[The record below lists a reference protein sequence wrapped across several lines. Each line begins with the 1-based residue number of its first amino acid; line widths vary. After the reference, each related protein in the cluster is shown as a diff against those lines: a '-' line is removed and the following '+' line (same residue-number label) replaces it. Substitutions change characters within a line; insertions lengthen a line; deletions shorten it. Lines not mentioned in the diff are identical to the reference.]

1 LVKLINNAYNNA
13 NFLPPLFADRNV
25 IMSHVT
31 RPQDPTF
38 SSHQF
43 IQLALDN
50 QVLKFGEFVLKSG
63 RISPYFF
70 NAGLLA
76 TGEMLSLLARGYA
89 DALAEQISAANN
101 GGNEQELVIFGAAYK
116 GIPFV
121 AATAQALWLHHGIN
135 AKWGYNRKEAK
146 THGEGGN
153 LVGADVTGK
162 AVWVLDD
169 VITAGTAMREVVDIL
184 EQAGASVAGI
194 LVALDRKEKGQ
205 ADHSAIQELAATLEV
220 PVRALV
226 DIDDLIS
233 YLADDHGARN
243 GQHKDATQLAKMQH
257 YREQYGV

>member
-1 LVKLINNAYNNA
+1 MLNASIPNA
-13 NFLPPLFADRNV
+13 QHP
-25 IMSHVT
+25 S
-31 RPQDPTF
+31 F

-76 TGEMLSLLARGYA
+76 SGEMLSLLACGYA
-89 DALAEQISAANN
+89 DALAEQVAASHN
-101 GGNEQELVIFGAAYK
+101 GTDEQELVIFGAAYK

-121 AATAQALWLHHGIN
+121 AATAQALWIHHGIN

-153 LVGADVTGK
+153 LVGADVSGK

-169 VITAGTAMREVVDIL
+169 VITAGTAMREVVEIL

-194 LVALDRKEKGQ
+194 IVALDRKEKGQ
-205 ADHSAIQELAATLEV
+205 AEHSAIQELASTLEV

-233 YLADDHGARN
+233 YLADDHGVQS

-257 YREQYGV
+257 YRAQYGV

>member
-1 LVKLINNAYNNA
+1 
-13 NFLPPLFADRNV
+13 
-25 IMSHVT
+25 MSHVT

-89 DALAEQISAANN
+89 DALAEQMGANN
-101 GGNEQELVIFGAAYK
+101 GDNEQELVIFGAAYK

-169 VITAGTAMREVVDIL
+169 VITAGTAMREVVEIL

-194 LVALDRKEKGQ
+194 IVALDRKEKGQ
-205 ADHSAIQELAATLEV
+205 AEHSAIQELAATLEV

-233 YLADDHGARN
+233 YLADDRGAQN

>member
-1 LVKLINNAYNNA
+1 
-13 NFLPPLFADRNV
+13 
-25 IMSHVT
+25 MSHVT

-89 DALAEQISAANN
+89 DALAEQISANN
-101 GGNEQELVIFGAAYK
+101 GDNEQELVIFGAAYK

-169 VITAGTAMREVVDIL
+169 VITAGTAMREVVEIL

-194 LVALDRKEKGQ
+194 IVALDRKEKGQ
-205 ADHSAIQELAATLEV
+205 AEHSAIQELAATLEV

-233 YLADDHGARN
+233 YLADVHGAQN
-243 GQHKDATQLAKMQH
+243 GQHKGATQLAKMQH

>member
-1 LVKLINNAYNNA
+1 MLNA
-13 NFLPPLFADRNV
+13 
-25 IMSHVT
+25 VT
-31 RPQDPTF
+31 PHNQHAKDVSF

-76 TGEMLSLLARGYA
+76 SGEMLSLLARGYA
-89 DALAEQISAANN
+89 DALAEQMAAQGSMANN
-101 GGNEQELVIFGAAYK
+101 GADEQELVIFGAAYK

-153 LVGADVTGK
+153 LVGADVKGK
-162 AVWVLDD
+162 AVWILDD
-169 VITAGTAMREVVDIL
+169 VITAGTAMREVVEIL

-194 LVALDRKEKGQ
+194 IVALDRKEKGL
-205 ADHSAIQELAATLEV
+205 AEHSAIQELAATLEV
-220 PVRALV
+220 PVRALI

-233 YLADDHGARN
+233 YLAESSPN
-243 GQHKDATQLAKMQH
+243 KDATQLAKMQH
-257 YREQYGV
+257 YRAQYGV

>member
-1 LVKLINNAYNNA
+1 MPNTQHSLN
-13 NFLPPLFADRNV
+13 PD
-25 IMSHVT
+25 
-31 RPQDPTF
+31 F
-38 SSHQF
+38 SSHAF

-89 DALAEQISAANN
+89 DSLAEQITT
-101 GGNEQELVIFGAAYK
+101 NEGTNQQELVIFGAAYK

-153 LVGADVTGK
+153 LVGADVSGK

-169 VITAGTAMREVVDIL
+169 VITAGTAMREVVKIL

-194 LVALDRKEKGQ
+194 IVALDRKEKGQ
-205 ADHSAIQELAATLEV
+205 AEHSAIQELATTLQV

-233 YLADDHGARN
+233 YLADEHS
-243 GQHKDATQLAKMQH
+243 QHKDATQLAKMQH

>member
-1 LVKLINNAYNNA
+1 MPNI
-13 NFLPPLFADRNV
+13 
-25 IMSHVT
+25 
-31 RPQDPTF
+31 QPTQNLDF
-38 SSHQF
+38 SSHAF

-89 DALAEQISAANN
+89 DALAEQMSAMNSDNN
-101 GGNEQELVIFGAAYK
+101 DQELVIFGAAYK

-135 AKWGYNRKEAK
+135 TKWGFNRKEAK

-153 LVGADVTGK
+153 LVGADVSGK

-194 LVALDRKEKGQ
+194 IVALDRKEKGQ
-205 ADHSAIQELAATLEV
+205 AEHSAIQELAAILQV
-220 PVRALV
+220 PVHALV
-226 DIDDLIS
+226 DIDDLIR
-233 YLADDHGARN
+233 YLAAETS
-243 GQHKDATQLAKMQH
+243 QHKDATQLAKMQH

>member
-1 LVKLINNAYNNA
+1 MLNAATLNNAQHPQNA
-13 NFLPPLFADRNV
+13 
-25 IMSHVT
+25 S
-31 RPQDPTF
+31 F

-76 TGEMLSLLARGYA
+76 SGEMLSLLARGYA
-89 DALAEQISAANN
+89 DALAEKMTEQMAASDN
-101 GGNEQELVIFGAAYK
+101 GTNEQELVIFGAAYK

-153 LVGADVTGK
+153 LVGADVSGK

-169 VITAGTAMREVVDIL
+169 VITAGTAMREVVEIL
-184 EQAGASVAGI
+184 EQAGARVAGI
-194 LVALDRKEKGQ
+194 IVALDRKEKGL
-205 ADHSAIQELAATLEV
+205 AERSAIQELAETLDV

-233 YLADDHGARN
+233 YLAGSSTD
-243 GQHKDATQLAKMQH
+243 KDAAQLARMQH
-257 YREQYGV
+257 YRAQYGV

>member
-1 LVKLINNAYNNA
+1 MS
-13 NFLPPLFADRNV
+13 NV
-25 IMSHVT
+25 QNSS
-31 RPQDPTF
+31 F
-38 SSHQF
+38 SSHEF

-50 QVLKFGEFVLKSG
+50 QVLKFGAFVLKSG

-89 DALAEQISAANN
+89 DALAEQMNASNDGIK
-101 GGNEQELVIFGAAYK
+101 ELVIFGAAYK

-121 AATAQALWLHHGIN
+121 AATAQALWTHHGIN

-153 LVGADVTGK
+153 LVGADVSGK

-169 VITAGTAMREVVDIL
+169 VITAGTAMREVVEIL

-194 LVALDRKEKGQ
+194 IVALDRKEKGL
-205 ADHSAIQELAATLEV
+205 AERSAIQELAETLDV

-233 YLADDHGARN
+233 YLAGSSTD
-243 GQHKDATQLAKMQH
+243 KDAAQLAKMQH
-257 YREQYGV
+257 LYRCYFLLSS

>member
-1 LVKLINNAYNNA
+1 MPNTQHSLN
-13 NFLPPLFADRNV
+13 PD
-25 IMSHVT
+25 
-31 RPQDPTF
+31 F
-38 SSHQF
+38 SSHAF

-89 DALAEQISAANN
+89 DALAEQITT
-101 GGNEQELVIFGAAYK
+101 NEDTNQQELVIFGAAYK

-153 LVGADVTGK
+153 LVGADVSGK

-169 VITAGTAMREVVDIL
+169 VITAGTAMREVVEIL

-194 LVALDRKEKGQ
+194 IVALDRKEKGQ
-205 ADHSAIQELAATLEV
+205 AEHSAIQELATTLQV

-233 YLADDHGARN
+233 YLADEHS
-243 GQHKDATQLAKMQH
+243 QHKDATQLAKMQH

>member
-1 LVKLINNAYNNA
+1 MPHTQHANN
-13 NFLPPLFADRNV
+13 V
-25 IMSHVT
+25 S
-31 RPQDPTF
+31 F
-38 SSHQF
+38 SSHAF
-43 IQLALDN
+43 IQLALEN

-76 TGEMLSLLARGYA
+76 SGEMLSLLARGYA
-89 DALAEQISAANN
+89 DALAEQMAATND
-101 GGNEQELVIFGAAYK
+101 GTNEQELVIFGAAYK

-153 LVGADVTGK
+153 LVGANVKGK

-169 VITAGTAMREVVDIL
+169 VITAGTAMREVVEIL

-194 LVALDRKEKGQ
+194 IVALDRKEKGL
-205 ADHSAIQELAATLEV
+205 AEHSAIQELAANLNV
-220 PVRALV
+220 PVLALV
-226 DIDDLIS
+226 DIDDVIS
-233 YLADDHGARN
+233 YLAEGSHPN
-243 GQHKDATQLAKMQH
+243 KNATQLAKMQH
-257 YREQYGV
+257 YRAQYGV

>member
-1 LVKLINNAYNNA
+1 MPNAQHANNTQHANN
-13 NFLPPLFADRNV
+13 V
-25 IMSHVT
+25 S
-31 RPQDPTF
+31 F
-38 SSHQF
+38 SSHDF

-76 TGEMLSLLARGYA
+76 SGEMLSLLARGYA
-89 DALAEQISAANN
+89 DALAEQMQHANGSDN
-101 GGNEQELVIFGAAYK
+101 KELVIFGAAYK

-121 AATAQALWLHHGIN
+121 AATAQALWLYHGIN
-135 AKWGYNRKEAK
+135 AKWGYNRKEVK

-153 LVGADVTGK
+153 LVGADVSGQS
-162 AVWVLDD
+162 VWILDD
-169 VITAGTAMREVVDIL
+169 VITAGTAMREVVEIL

-194 LVALDRKEKGQ
+194 IVALDRKEKGL
-205 ADHSAIQELAATLEV
+205 AEHSAIQELAATLEV

-233 YLADDHGARN
+233 YLADAS

-257 YREQYGV
+257 YRAQYGV

>member
-1 LVKLINNAYNNA
+1 
-13 NFLPPLFADRNV
+13 
-25 IMSHVT
+25 MSHVQN
-31 RPQDPTF
+31 PAF

-76 TGEMLSLLARGYA
+76 SGEMLSLLARGYA
-89 DALAEQISAANN
+89 DALAEQMAEKITANHD
-101 GGNEQELVIFGAAYK
+101 GTDEHELVIFGAAYK

-153 LVGADVTGK
+153 LVGADVNGK

-169 VITAGTAMREVVDIL
+169 VITAGTAMREVVEIL

-194 LVALDRKEKGQ
+194 IVALDRKEKGL
-205 ADHSAIQELAATLEV
+205 AEHSAIQELAATLEV

-233 YLADDHGARN
+233 YLADDHGVQS

-257 YREQYGV
+257 YRAQYGV

>member
-1 LVKLINNAYNNA
+1 MHTPSFTAH
-13 NFLPPLFADRNV
+13 D
-25 IMSHVT
+25 
-31 RPQDPTF
+31 
-38 SSHQF
+38 F

-63 RISPYFF
+63 RVSPYFF

-89 DALAEQISAANN
+89 DALAEQMQKSADSSDDKQK
-101 GGNEQELVIFGAAYK
+101 GLVIFGAAYK

-135 AKWGYNRKEAK
+135 AEWGYNRKEVK

-153 LVGADVTGK
+153 LVGADVSGK
-162 AVWVLDD
+162 AVWILDD
-169 VITAGTAMREVVDIL
+169 VITAGTAMREVIEIL
-184 EQAGASVAGI
+184 ETAGASVAGI

-205 ADHSAIQELAATLEV
+205 GELSAIQELVANLQV

-226 DIDDLIS
+226 DMDDLIG
-233 YLADDHGARN
+233 YLTAEQSAHQDT
-243 GQHKDATQLAKMQH
+243 TQIANHLTKMQQ
-257 YREQYGV
+257 YRTQYGV

>member
-1 LVKLINNAYNNA
+1 MLNATTPNKA
-13 NFLPPLFADRNV
+13 L
-25 IMSHVT
+25 HT
-31 RPQDPTF
+31 QDASF

-76 TGEMLSLLARGYA
+76 SGEMLSLLARGYA
-89 DALAEQISAANN
+89 DALAEKMAEQMAASDN
-101 GGNEQELVIFGAAYK
+101 GTNEQELVIFGAAYK

-153 LVGADVTGK
+153 LVGADVSGK

-169 VITAGTAMREVVDIL
+169 VITAGTAMREVVEIL
-184 EQAGASVAGI
+184 EQAGASIAGI
-194 LVALDRKEKGQ
+194 IVALDRKEKGL
-205 ADHSAIQELAATLEV
+205 AERSAIQELAETLDV

-233 YLADDHGARN
+233 YLAGSSTD
-243 GQHKDATQLAKMQH
+243 KDAAQLAKMQH
-257 YREQYGV
+257 YRAQYGV

>member
-1 LVKLINNAYNNA
+1 MLNAATPHNQAANN
-13 NFLPPLFADRNV
+13 V
-25 IMSHVT
+25 S
-31 RPQDPTF
+31 F

-50 QVLKFGEFVLKSG
+50 QVLRFGEFVLKSG

-76 TGEMLSLLARGYA
+76 SGEMLSLLARGYA
-89 DALAEQISAANN
+89 DALAEQMAAQGSMANA
-101 GGNEQELVIFGAAYK
+101 GADEQELVIFGAAYK

-146 THGEGGN
+146 THGEGGS
-153 LVGADVTGK
+153 LVGANVQGK

-169 VITAGTAMREVVDIL
+169 VITAGTAMREVVEIL

-194 LVALDRKEKGQ
+194 IVALDRKEKGL
-205 ADHSAIQELAATLEV
+205 AEHSAIQELASTLEV

-233 YLADDHGARN
+233 YLAESSPE
-243 GQHKDATQLAKMQH
+243 KDATQLAKMQH
-257 YREQYGV
+257 YRAQYGV

>member
-1 LVKLINNAYNNA
+1 MQTITA
-13 NFLPPLFADRNV
+13 
-25 IMSHVT
+25 
-31 RPQDPTF
+31 F
-38 SSHQF
+38 SSHDF

-76 TGEMLSLLARGYA
+76 SGEMLSLLARGYA
-89 DALAEQISAANN
+89 DALAKTVAEKMASTND
-101 GGNEQELVIFGAAYK
+101 GESTQELVIFGAAYK

-135 AKWGYNRKEAK
+135 AKWGYNRKEVK

-153 LVGADVTGK
+153 LVGADVSGK
-162 AVWVLDD
+162 SVWILDD
-169 VITAGTAMREVVDIL
+169 VITAGTAMREVVEIL
-184 EQAGASVAGI
+184 EQAGASIAGI
-194 LVALDRKEKGQ
+194 IVALDRKEKGL
-205 ADHSAIQELAATLEV
+205 AEHSAIQELAATLEV

-233 YLADDHGARN
+233 YLADGSN
-243 GQHKDATQLAKMQH
+243 QYKDATQLAKMQH
-257 YREQYGV
+257 YRAQYGV

>member
-1 LVKLINNAYNNA
+1 MQNAQHA
-13 NFLPPLFADRNV
+13 LF
-25 IMSHVT
+25 S
-31 RPQDPTF
+31 PQA
-38 SSHQF
+38 F

-63 RISPYFF
+63 RVSPYFF

-89 DALAEQISAANN
+89 DALAEQMNANADDN
-101 GGNEQELVIFGAAYK
+101 SHQELVIFGAAYK

-153 LVGADVTGK
+153 LVGADVSGK

-169 VITAGTAMREVVDIL
+169 VITAGTAMREVVEIL
-184 EQAGASVAGI
+184 EQAGARVAGI
-194 LVALDRKEKGQ
+194 IVALDRKEKGQ
-205 ADHSAIQELAATLEV
+205 TERSAIQELAASLQV
-220 PVRALV
+220 PVLALV
-226 DIDDLIS
+226 DIDSLID
-233 YLADDHGARN
+233 YLADDHSQNKNTA
-243 GQHKDATQLAKMQH
+243 QLAKMQQ

>member
-1 LVKLINNAYNNA
+1 MLNATTPNNQPANNA
-13 NFLPPLFADRNV
+13 
-25 IMSHVT
+25 S
-31 RPQDPTF
+31 F

-50 QVLKFGEFVLKSG
+50 QVLRFGEFVLKSG

-76 TGEMLSLLARGYA
+76 SGEMLSLLARGYA
-89 DALAEQISAANN
+89 DALAEQMAAQGSMANA
-101 GGNEQELVIFGAAYK
+101 GADEQELVIFGAAYK

-146 THGEGGN
+146 THGEGGS
-153 LVGADVTGK
+153 LVGADVQGK

-169 VITAGTAMREVVDIL
+169 VITAGTAMREVVEIL

-194 LVALDRKEKGQ
+194 IVALDRKEKGL
-205 ADHSAIQELAATLEV
+205 AEHSAIQELASTLEV

-233 YLADDHGARN
+233 YLAESSPN
-243 GQHKDATQLAKMQH
+243 KDATQLAKMQH
-257 YREQYGV
+257 YRAQYGV

>member
-1 LVKLINNAYNNA
+1 MLNAATPHNQAANN
-13 NFLPPLFADRNV
+13 V
-25 IMSHVT
+25 S
-31 RPQDPTF
+31 F

-76 TGEMLSLLARGYA
+76 SGEMLSLLARGYA
-89 DALAEQISAANN
+89 DALAEKVAEQMAASDN
-101 GGNEQELVIFGAAYK
+101 GTNEQELVIFGAAYK

-153 LVGADVTGK
+153 LVGADVKGK

-169 VITAGTAMREVVDIL
+169 VITAGTAMREVVEIL

-194 LVALDRKEKGQ
+194 IVALDRKEKGL
-205 ADHSAIQELAATLEV
+205 AERSAIQELAATLEV
-220 PVRALV
+220 PVRALI

-233 YLADDHGARN
+233 YLAESSPN
-243 GQHKDATQLAKMQH
+243 KDATQLAKMQH
-257 YREQYGV
+257 YRVQYGV

>member
-1 LVKLINNAYNNA
+1 
-13 NFLPPLFADRNV
+13 
-25 IMSHVT
+25 MSHVT

-89 DALAEQISAANN
+89 DALAEQMSAHN
-101 GGNEQELVIFGAAYK
+101 GDNEQELVIFGAAYK